1 MSILHWLYFTFGL
14 AVGSFLNVCIYRIP
28 RRESVTFPRSH
39 CPSCGSFIR
48 PWENIPLLSYFIL
61 RGRCRS
67 CGSSISPQYPAVEV
81 ITGLSFLGCAVQWEF
96 SSPTYVNSL
105 FLALI
110 IILVFVDYQHQI
122 LPNAITLPG
131 ALAGILL
138 SPFQVETVYRDF
150 LTMVV
155 MSALPWEMSPSIH
168 WIGAILGALIG
179 GGILF
184 VVGFAYQLIRSRP
197 GLGMGDVKMMAMVGA
212 FLGWRLAI
220 LTIFAGS
227 FAGSVIGLF
236 LIVFKGKTLQH
247 KLAFG
252 TFLGAGAAAML
263 FLGLPFLGWYAS
275 PR

>member
-1 MSILHWLYFTFGL
+1 MSILHWFYFLFGL
-14 AVGSFLNVCIYRIP
+14 VVGSFLNVCICRIP
-28 RRESVTFPRSH
+28 RRQSVVFPGSR
-39 CPSCGSFIR
+39 CPACSSRIR
-48 PWENIPLLSYFIL
+48 PWENIPLLSYVFL
-61 RGRCRS
+61 RGRCRA
-67 CGSSISPQYPAVEV
+67 CGSAISLQYPAVEL
-81 ITGLSFLGCAVQWEF
+81 ITGLSFLACAMQWEF
-96 SSPTYVNSL
+96 TSPTYVNSL

-110 IILVFVDYQHQI
+110 IVLVFVDYQHQI
-122 LPNAITLPG
+122 LPNIITLPG
-131 ALAGILL
+131 ALVGILL
-138 SPFQVETVYRDF
+138 SPFQAETVYRDF
-150 LTMVV
+150 LTTAV
-155 MSALPWEMSPSIH
+155 MNALPWELSPPIH
-168 WIGAILGALIG
+168 WTGAILGALIG

-184 VVGFAYQLIRSRP
+184 VVGFVYQLARRRA

-236 LIVFKGKTLQH
+236 LILFKGKTLQH

-263 FLGLPFLGWYAS
+263 FLGLPLLGWYAS